1 MIVYICI
8 CTYKRPRLI
17 SKTLNSISNL
27 KLIKNLSIKVVIID
41 NEIGSSLKNIIKKF
55 NNKKKIQIIHMIEK
69 KRGIVFARNK
79 FLNFI
84 KKEKKKIDYLAF
96 IDDDCEVHPLWL
108 LKHIKILKQSKAK
121 ISTGP
126 QIGRYLTK
134 KNKNYYLL
142 SNKHID
148 KKIKLT
154 NWAATNNVF
163 FEKKILNNSNLLFDK
178 TLNKIGGSDQLF
190 FLKLNNIGYKIIW
203 FSEAKVYENLSEK
216 KIDKNWFF
224 KRNLRYGYSG
234 AYMNYNIN
242 GFILGNII
250 TILTLIFYLIKA
262 FCFSFFI
269 YNKINLLKIKLYYY
283 RSIGIIKFFFRNKI
297 TEYN

>member
-27 KLIKNLSIKVVIID
+27 KLSKNLTVKVVIID
-41 NEIGSSLKNIIKKF
+41 NETRSSINNIIKKY
-55 NNKKKIQIIHMIEK
+55 NNKKKIRIIRRIEK
-69 KRGIVFARNK
+69 KKGIVFARNR

-84 KKEKKKIDYLAF
+84 KKEKKNVDYLAF

-108 LKHIKILKQSKAK
+108 LKHTEILKQTKAN

-126 QIGRYLTK
+126 QIGKNLTK

-148 KKIKLT
+148 KKTKFT

-190 FLKLNNIGYKIIW
+190 FLKLNKIGYKIIW
-203 FSEAKVYENLSEK
+203 FEEAKVYENLSEK
-216 KIDKNWFF
+216 KIDKNWFY

-242 GFILGNII
+242 GFIFGNII
-250 TILTLIFYLIKA
+250 TILTLLFYMIKA
-262 FCFSFFI
+262 ICLSFLI

-283 RSIGIIKFFFRNKI
+283 RSIGIIRFLLGNKI
-297 TEYN
+297 TKYN